1 MDMGRGAGEKALQTM
16 ETVSIRAFRLSG
28 AEGVGG
34 AQKEVGTRLE
44 QTVDGFDQEA
54 KKCALYP
61 GGRGSH

>member
-1 MDMGRGAGEKALQTM
+1 M
-16 ETVSIRAFRLSG
+16 ETASIRAFRLSG